1 MATPAYKKKPAGAG
15 KTLVARIEAMEQRY
29 DAVGAALARLDG
41 ALNEF
46 ASLRDDLAALREYQE
61 SGQWLRDFEADE
73 AGRIPA
79 GVKRGVLSE
88 DGLYD
93 LLAAADRIPAR
104 ANEPLFPRQGGGMGH
119 KTK

>member
-1 MATPAYKKKPAGAG
+1 MATPAPKKKPAAPG
-15 KTLVARIEAMEQRY
+15 KAVIARIEAMEKRF
-29 DAVGAALARLDG
+29 DAVGAALTRLDG
-41 ALNEF
+41 ALQDF
-46 ASLRDDLAALREYQE
+46 APLRDELAALREYQE

-93 LLAAADRIPAR
+93 LLAEADRIRDLAKK
-104 ANEPLFPRQGGGMGH
+104 LL
-119 KTK
+119 